1 MMIDIFGENYYLNI
15 ERIDAFCNLNSKNQ
29 EEEEQ
34 KVSIMKYELIKMLSE
49 VVLSE
54 MNEIDDKLGVK
65 GSRELSIPFKLSW
78 NTLLRYNLIEKL

>member
-15 ERIDAFCNLNSKNQ
+15 EKIDTFCNLSSNT
-29 EEEEQ
+29 EEGEEQ
-34 KVSIMKYELIKMLSE
+34 KVSIMKYELIKILSE

-54 MNEIDDKLGVK
+54 MNEIDDKLGAK

>member
-1 MMIDIFGENYYLNI
+1 MIDIFGENYYLNI
-15 ERIDAFCNLNSKNQ
+15 EKIDTFCNLSSNT
-29 EEEEQ
+29 EEGEEQ
-34 KVSIMKYELIKMLSE
+34 KVSIMKYELIKILSE

-54 MNEIDDKLGVK
+54 MNEIDDKLGAK

>member
-15 ERIDAFCNLNSKNQ
+15 EKIDTFCNLAPSTG
-29 EEEEQ
+29 EDEQ

-54 MNEIDDKLGVK
+54 MNEIDDKLGAK

>member
-15 ERIDAFCNLNSKNQ
+15 EKIDTFCNLEKT
-29 EEEEQ
+29 EEESQ

-54 MNEIDDKLGVK
+54 MNEIDDKLGAK

-78 NTLLRYNLIEKL
+78 NTMLRYNLIEKL

>member
-15 ERIDAFCNLNSKNQ
+15 EKIDTFCNLTSKNQ

-54 MNEIDDKLGVK
+54 MNEIDDKLGAK

>member
-1 MMIDIFGENYYLNI
+1 MIDIFGENYYLNI
-15 ERIDAFCNLNSKNQ
+15 EKIDTFCNLEKT
-29 EEEEQ
+29 EEEESQ

-54 MNEIDDKLGVK
+54 MNEIDDKLGAK

-78 NTLLRYNLIEKL
+78 NTMLRYNLIEKL

>member
-15 ERIDAFCNLNSKNQ
+15 EKIDTFCNLEKT
-29 EEEEQ
+29 EEEESQ

-54 MNEIDDKLGVK
+54 MNEIDDKLGAK

-78 NTLLRYNLIEKL
+78 NTMLRYNLIEKL

>member
-15 ERIDAFCNLNSKNQ
+15 EKIDTFCNLEKTED
-29 EEEEQ
+29 EESQ

-54 MNEIDDKLGVK
+54 MNEIDDKLGAK

-78 NTLLRYNLIEKL
+78 NTMLRYNLIEKL

>member
-1 MMIDIFGENYYLNI
+1 MIDIFGENYYLNI
-15 ERIDAFCNLNSKNQ
+15 EKIDTFCNLEKTED
-29 EEEEQ
+29 EESQ

-54 MNEIDDKLGVK
+54 MNEIDDKLGAK

-78 NTLLRYNLIEKL
+78 NTMLRYNLIEKL

>member
-1 MMIDIFGENYYLNI
+1 
-15 ERIDAFCNLNSKNQ
+15 
-29 EEEEQ
+29 
-34 KVSIMKYELIKMLSE
+34 MKYELIKILSE

-54 MNEIDDKLGVK
+54 MNEIDDKLGAK

>member
-15 ERIDAFCNLNSKNQ
+15 EKIDTFCNLSPSTG
-29 EEEEQ
+29 EEEQ

-54 MNEIDDKLGVK
+54 MNEIDDKLGAK

>member
-1 MMIDIFGENYYLNI
+1 MIDIFGENYYLNI
-15 ERIDAFCNLNSKNQ
+15 EKINTFCNLSSNT
-29 EEEEQ
+29 EEGEEQ
-34 KVSIMKYELIKMLSE
+34 KVSIMKYELIKILSE

-54 MNEIDDKLGVK
+54 MNEIDDKLGAK